1 MTPRR
6 AACLLLSTL
15 LAGKIVSAQLP
26 AGTADASSSSSTTTH
41 ADPIEERLQAEA
53 STALD
58 RQDYPAALTALKSL
72 VARHPDDPHL
82 RFNLASTED
91 ALDQNTAAEADYRQA
106 ATADPAYLEPH
117 LALGLMLARTNHTA
131 EAQTELAAA
140 TAITTGAPALRA
152 RAYRA
157 LAHLDATSQP
167 TAAGD
172 ALLSAIKL
180 SPETPDDSLLAAQLA
195 AGSGDPASAEA
206 AYRRFLASTPND
218 PTATAAL
225 AQILLRSNKTAEA
238 EASLNAALA
247 AHAGDPVLSAQ
258 LAEIYDRQGDR
269 PRALALVEPLHAAHP
284 DEASLTGLYARLL
297 AETGDYAA
305 AEPLFARARQQ
316 SPADCGLADDDAD
329 ALIHLKRF
337 AEAEQVLKPVVVSA
351 NGFSSPE
358 SFAGAASHLAF
369 AASQNNDPQ
378 TVLRALSLRATVL
391 PQSPATLFLEAIA
404 RDRLH
409 QLKEAKTLY
418 QQFLSTAGGKFPD
431 EEWEARHRLLALE
444 HTH

>member
-1 MTPRR
+1 MIVR
-6 AACLLLSTL
+6 AAASFLFLCL
-15 LAGKIVSAQLP
+15 AVSAHAQLP
-26 AGTADASSSSSTTTH
+26 AGTADASSSSTTATK

-72 VARHPDDPHL
+72 VARHSDNPHL

-91 ALDQNTAAEADYRQA
+91 ALDQNTAADADYRRA
-106 ATADPAYLEPH
+106 AGSDPAYLEPH
-117 LALGLMLARTNHTA
+117 LALGLMLARTNHLT
-131 EAQTELAAA
+131 EAQTELATAA
-140 TAITTGAPALRA
+140 AITTGAPALRA

-157 LAHLDATSQP
+157 IAHLAAANQP
-167 TAAGD
+167 AAAGD

-195 AGSGDPASAEA
+195 ARSGDTASAKA
-206 AYRRFLASTPND
+206 AYRRFLASSPND
-218 PTATAAL
+218 PAATSAL
-225 AQILLRSNKTAEA
+225 AHLLLRDGKPAEA
-238 EASLNAALA
+238 EQSLNAALT

-258 LAEIYDRQGDR
+258 LAEVYDRQGDH
-269 PRALALVEPLHAAHP
+269 PKALALLEPLHAAHP
-284 DEASLTGLYARLL
+284 DEASLTRLYARLL

-305 AEPLFARARQQ
+305 AQPLFAHAHERA
-316 SPADCGLADDDAD
+316 PADFSLADDDAD

-337 AEAEQVLKPVVVSA
+337 AEAEQVLKPVVTSA
-351 NGFSSPE
+351 AGFSSPE

-378 TVLRALSLRATVL
+378 TVLHALALRATVL

-404 RDRLH
+404 RDRLR
-409 QLKEAKTLY
+409 QTKEAKTLY